1 MIDYAKLIGEVKKEW
16 DETTDEV
23 IEEMLTPITKNIDKL
38 NRQDNSKK
46 IDEMLEQESG
56 V

>member
-1 MIDYAKLIGEVKKEW
+1 MVDKSVGNELPYN
-16 DETTDEV
+16 
-23 IEEMLTPITKNIDKL
+23 PITDLDKL
-38 NRQDNSKK
+38 NRQDNSKQ